1 MRRVQCQRAVEKRG
15 EPPNT
20 CKTLVER
27 VDRLV
32 EHEEL
37 RGINK
42 GGDSTEA
49 PRHLVRGKQRRA
61 GGRDG
66 RRPTGRKSAR
76 PVAFSEFSRIA
87 LIFGYVVGYRLYI
100 YTFKAF

>member
-1 MRRVQCQRAVEKRG
+1 VRRVQCQRAVEKRG

-27 VDRLV
+27 VGWLL
-32 EHEEL
+32 EYEEL

-61 GGRDG
+61 GGRG
-66 RRPTGRKSAR
+66 ARVAEGEAGAARAARRPAPGPGGRAEAEPADR
-76 PVAFSEFSRIA
+76 DRQSE
-87 LIFGYVVGYRLYI
+87 V
-100 YTFKAF
+100 